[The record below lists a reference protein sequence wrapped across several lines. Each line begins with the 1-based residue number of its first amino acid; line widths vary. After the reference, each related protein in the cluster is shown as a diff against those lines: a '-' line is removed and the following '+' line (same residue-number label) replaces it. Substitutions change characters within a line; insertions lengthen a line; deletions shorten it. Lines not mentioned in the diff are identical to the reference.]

1 MDFER
6 IAEEKRDD
14 EVDSPLLVHS
24 EVSRVIAAQE
34 AERKRISRELHDGI
48 AQELLGVSFVLKRL
62 EPHLGDDAEA
72 RQLFA
77 EANNDIDRI
86 LDELHNISV
95 ELRPSALDH
104 LGFIPAL
111 RSQAAVFE
119 KTYGAEIGF
128 EGNLS
133 RKRFDPAL
141 ETQAYRICQE
151 AVLNACK
158 YSGADKVH
166 VTLEDADGWLHAT
179 VVDHGCGFDVEHPEV
194 VRVVLA
200 DDHEVVRAG
209 FKMILEQDAEIKVVA
224 EAADGTQA
232 YTIVSRERPDILLMD
247 ISMPPGQSGLV
258 ACEKIARDFPGTR
271 IVILTMFAEPE
282 YLFYTLRGGAAGYV
296 LKNSTSEELLSAVH
310 AVAGGGSYIHPKMA
324 ALLTKQLVGAGEEE
338 DRSYQQLSNRELEI
352 LQLLAKGYT
361 NKEISEQV
369 YLSVKTVEA
378 HRSKIYKKLGFKT
391 RADLVSYALEHKLLD
406 V

>member
-1 MDFER
+1 M
-6 IAEEKRDD
+6 I
-14 EVDSPLLVHS
+14 
-24 EVSRVIAAQE
+24 
-34 AERKRISRELHDGI
+34 
-48 AQELLGVSFVLKRL
+48 
-62 EPHLGDDAEA
+62 
-72 RQLFA
+72 
-77 EANNDIDRI
+77 
-86 LDELHNISV
+86 
-95 ELRPSALDH
+95 
-104 LGFIPAL
+104 
-111 RSQAAVFE
+111 
-119 KTYGAEIGF
+119 
-128 EGNLS
+128 
-133 RKRFDPAL
+133 
-141 ETQAYRICQE
+141 
-151 AVLNACK
+151 
-158 YSGADKVH
+158 
-166 VTLEDADGWLHAT
+166 
-179 VVDHGCGFDVEHPEV
+179 
-194 VRVVLA
+194 RVVLA

-296 LKNSTSEELLSAVH
+296 LKNSTSEELLAAVR
-310 AVAGGGSYIHPKMA
+310 AVAEGGSYVHPKMT
-324 ALLTKQLVGAGEEE
+324 ALLTKQLVGEGGEE
-338 DRSYQQLSNRELEI
+338 DRSYRQLSNRELEI

>member
-1 MDFER
+1 M
-6 IAEEKRDD
+6 I
-14 EVDSPLLVHS
+14 
-24 EVSRVIAAQE
+24 
-34 AERKRISRELHDGI
+34 
-48 AQELLGVSFVLKRL
+48 
-62 EPHLGDDAEA
+62 
-72 RQLFA
+72 
-77 EANNDIDRI
+77 
-86 LDELHNISV
+86 
-95 ELRPSALDH
+95 
-104 LGFIPAL
+104 
-111 RSQAAVFE
+111 
-119 KTYGAEIGF
+119 
-128 EGNLS
+128 
-133 RKRFDPAL
+133 
-141 ETQAYRICQE
+141 
-151 AVLNACK
+151 
-158 YSGADKVH
+158 
-166 VTLEDADGWLHAT
+166 
-179 VVDHGCGFDVEHPEV
+179 
-194 VRVVLA
+194 RVVLA

-296 LKNSTSEELLSAVH
+296 LKNSTSEELVAAVR
-310 AVAGGGSYIHPKMA
+310 AVVGGGSYIHPKMA
-324 ALLTKQLVGAGEEE
+324 ALLTKQLVGVGEEE
-338 DRSYQQLSNRELEI
+338 DRSYRQLSNRELEI

>member
-1 MDFER
+1 M
-6 IAEEKRDD
+6 I
-14 EVDSPLLVHS
+14 
-24 EVSRVIAAQE
+24 
-34 AERKRISRELHDGI
+34 
-48 AQELLGVSFVLKRL
+48 
-62 EPHLGDDAEA
+62 
-72 RQLFA
+72 
-77 EANNDIDRI
+77 
-86 LDELHNISV
+86 
-95 ELRPSALDH
+95 
-104 LGFIPAL
+104 
-111 RSQAAVFE
+111 
-119 KTYGAEIGF
+119 
-128 EGNLS
+128 
-133 RKRFDPAL
+133 
-141 ETQAYRICQE
+141 
-151 AVLNACK
+151 
-158 YSGADKVH
+158 
-166 VTLEDADGWLHAT
+166 
-179 VVDHGCGFDVEHPEV
+179 
-194 VRVVLA
+194 RVVLA

-361 NKEISEQV
+361 NKEISEAIG
-369 YLSVKTVEA
+369 KETVSAMTVNDSRGQGSSTTRNRQIIERDLMQASEVGRLPRDEA
-378 HRSKIYKKLGFKT
+378 IVLIAGANPIRDKKY
-391 RADLVSYALEHKLLD
+391 RLEGHPRYGMLAKGR
-406 V
+406 